1 MIAPPLYIDLRTP
14 APRSRYGLLDAAD
27 PVVPEDPKFV
37 NGIEFE
43 PLCLMNASIDP
54 ADCTLPADFEYEF
67 ADGRTLESAAP
78 IHIYAGFQ
86 CRAPGLTA
94 EVLRREADAAMTYSG
109 PTALETY
116 LWTPPPAPDPDPAAP
131 QHLRLMS
138 PDTVVLGGGTAVG
151 LTKGIRL
158 IEDHL
163 TREYGRTGVI
173 HAPAGVSADAVAADQ
188 VRWESGR
195 PVTTLGTRW
204 SFGAYPYADPS
215 GAAAA
220 ADTAWLVATGAVT
233 LRQTP
238 ATVYS
243 DYVQVLDRATNE
255 VFALARKTYVVAWE
269 CVTAAVLVNLTT

>member
-43 PLCLMNASIDP
+43 PLCLMNASVDP
-54 ADCTLPADFEYEF
+54 ADCGPSEEYEF
-67 ADGRTLESAAP
+67 TDGRTLNTAAP
-78 IHIYAGFQ
+78 IHIYAGFK
-86 CRAPGLTA
+86 CRAPGLTS
-94 EVLRREADAAMTYSG
+94 EVLRREADAAMTFSG
-109 PTALETY
+109 PTALEAY
-116 LWTPPPAPDPDPAAP
+116 LWTPPPAADPDPAAP
-131 QHLRLMS
+131 QAMRLMS

-151 LTKGIRL
+151 LTKGLRL
-158 IEDHL
+158 LEDYL
-163 TREYGRTGVI
+163 TREYGRVGVI
-173 HAPAGVSADAVAADQ
+173 HAPAGVSTDAADRQQ

-204 SFGAYPYADPS
+204 SFGAYPYADPE
-215 GAAAA
+215 GVAAA

-243 DYVQVLDRATNE
+243 DYLQVLDRATNE